1 MCRALLQSPMTVN
14 ELAALLS
21 SAKALQHA
29 AASGHGRVLLR
40 GKNIGLLSEDPDE
53 EAATRFIAAAQGLGA
68 QVALIRPS
76 HAGLLLP
83 ASSLATTRM
92 LGRLYDVIEC
102 QGLPSE
108 LLEQLRQHG
117 GVPVLDSQAA
127 LAACPLEWS
136 EELRISSPSELEHLL
151 VQALLMRALTG

>member
-1 MCRALLQSPMTVN
+1 MTAP

-29 AASGHGRVLLR
+29 AASGHGRILLR

-53 EAATRFIAAAQGLGA
+53 ASAVRFVAAAQGLGA

-76 HAGLLLP
+76 HAGLLQP
-83 ASSLATTRM
+83 ASAMATTRM
-92 LGRLYDVIEC
+92 LGRLYDAIEC
-102 QGLPSE
+102 QDLPPD

-117 GVPVLDSQAA
+117 GVPVLDSQAG
-127 LAACPLEWS
+127 LAACPPEWS
-136 EELRISSPSELEHLL
+136 EELHVSSPTELEHLL